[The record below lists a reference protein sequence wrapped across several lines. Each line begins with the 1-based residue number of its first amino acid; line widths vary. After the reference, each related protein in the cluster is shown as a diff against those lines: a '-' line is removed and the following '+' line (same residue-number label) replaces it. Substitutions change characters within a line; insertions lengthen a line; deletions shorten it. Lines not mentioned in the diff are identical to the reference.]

1 MGGICGT
8 AQIESIVF
16 THYFHLFQG
25 FDLFCHLFAQADT
38 GVSHRSGEVAQIFFF
53 SFNQSV
59 DTVESHTA
67 VVTDDTSASVVV
79 GQSGEESQRTE
90 RTDFFGIYVE
100 HSIVVCL
107 AVVGE
112 DIFHT
117 VVHFHAVFVASLAY
131 YVDTSERLDSTFQKL
146 VCLQTDD

>member
-1 MGGICGT
+1 M
-8 AQIESIVF
+8 
-16 THYFHLFQG
+16 
-25 FDLFCHLFAQADT
+25 FCHLFAQADT
-38 GVSHRSGEVAQIFFF
+38 GVSHRTGEVAQIFFF

-67 VVTDDTSASVVV
+67 VVTDDTSASVLV
-79 GQSGEESQRTE
+79 GQSGEE
-90 RTDFFGIYVE
+90 RTDFFGIYVKY
-100 HSIVVCL
+100 SVVVRL
-107 AVVGE
+107 AVVSE
-112 DIFHT
+112 YIFYT